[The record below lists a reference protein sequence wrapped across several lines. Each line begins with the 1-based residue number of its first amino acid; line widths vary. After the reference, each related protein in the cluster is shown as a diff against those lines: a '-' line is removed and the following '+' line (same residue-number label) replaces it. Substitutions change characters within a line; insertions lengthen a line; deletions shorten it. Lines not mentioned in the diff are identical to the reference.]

1 MLEEAILEEFEE
13 KDYAIFEQ
21 QILDLSLDSSEFQRF
36 LNRIMLSKSKS
47 FQDKISFV
55 LKDEKQNLLEEA
67 FRRAKKRYKAK
78 MTLRFVASEQ
88 DEVGE

>member
-21 QILDLSLDSSEFQRF
+21 QLLDLNLDLSEFQKF
-36 LNRIMLSKSKS
+36 LNRIILSKSKS
-47 FQDKISFV
+47 FQDKVSII

-67 FRRAKKRYKAK
+67 FRRAKKRYKTK
-78 MTLRFVASEQ
+78 MALRFVAFEQ

>member
-1 MLEEAILEEFEE
+1 MLEKAILEEFEE

-21 QILDLSLDSSEFQRF
+21 QLLDLNLDPSEFQQL
-36 LNRIMLSKSKS
+36 LNRILLSKSKS
-47 FQDKISFV
+47 FQDKISVV
-55 LKDEKQNLLEEA
+55 LKDEKQNLLEDA

-78 MTLRFVASEQ
+78 MTLRFIAFEQ